1 MNERYARTDAV
12 RKLLT
17 ILEDYSRSDFILFG
31 QQNAGHIGISIDTKD
46 GTDSDCRR
54 LCGNMPAVVGID
66 TLGLTGYEGTPEIL
80 VKTVKNLWN
89 NGCIITLS
97 AHMPDFSLGGDGYYD
112 YSATSVENDC
122 GRRIMPGGDLNAKYL
137 RFLDMIADFSGKC
150 INTNGELI
158 PMIFRPFHECNGD
171 WFWWGASHLKLEE
184 YKALFRYTTDYLCKE
199 KGVKNFAFCYSPN
212 GPLTERADYLARYP
226 GDDVVDILGLDY
238 YHDNPKKG
246 DVFFKSLAASLDNLY
261 EIAQVHQ
268 KVPAFTETGYRAL
281 ETPAGYF
288 EGLAPS
294 DNANRKWFTDLLACL
309 MKSEGGKRCA
319 FMLIWANFSEQQF
332 WLPYVKD
339 GFRHEMCDDFLAFAG
354 DSTVVMAPLGGLT

>member
-137 RFLDMIADFSGKC
+137 RFLDM
-150 INTNGELI
+150 
-158 PMIFRPFHECNGD
+158 
-171 WFWWGASHLKLEE
+171 
-184 YKALFRYTTDYLCKE
+184 KAHGNHRIYNRVVY
-199 KGVKNFAFCYSPN
+199 GI
-212 GPLTERADYLARYP
+212 LA
-226 GDDVVDILGLDY
+226 
-238 YHDNPKKG
+238 
-246 DVFFKSLAASLDNLY
+246 
-261 EIAQVHQ
+261 
-268 KVPAFTETGYRAL
+268 ETKRRIQYG
-281 ETPAGYF
+281 
-288 EGLAPS
+288 
-294 DNANRKWFTDLLACL
+294 FTDEVLQSLRQQLIKAGATLA
-309 MKSEGGKRCA
+309 
-319 FMLIWANFSEQQF
+319 
-332 WLPYVKD
+332 
-339 GFRHEMCDDFLAFAG
+339 
-354 DSTVVMAPLGGLT
+354 